1 MSAEER
7 SFRFSIIVPTRN
19 RPEQVKECV
28 RSLVELDYPREQYEV
43 IVVDDGGDHAL
54 EESLEAL
61 HERLNVTLIR
71 QRQGG
76 PASARNTGAARARG
90 KWLAFTDDDCRP
102 ASDWLTR
109 LEVAFHEVPDRML
122 GGKTLNA
129 LTHNLCAVTSQLI
142 LDIVYQF
149 YNPDPG
155 NARFFASNNMAV
167 PAKLYAQLNGFD
179 TRFPVA
185 GSEDRELCDR
195 WIHAGY
201 QLTYIPQARIHHAH
215 CLTLRGFCRQHFN
228 YGRGAFRYHQLRAER
243 GSGKMRDEM
252 AFHAR
257 LPRQLVRPLSR
268 LAFTQGVGVVMLLF
282 LWQWANALGY
292 SYEKWRVR

>member
-54 EESLEAL
+54 EASLGAL

-90 KWLAFTDDDCRP
+90 KWLAFTDDDCHP

-109 LEVAFHEVPDRML
+109 LEAAFHEMPDRML
-122 GGKTLNA
+122 GGQTLNA
-129 LTHNLCAVTSQLI
+129 LTRNLCAVTSQLI

-195 WIHAGY
+195 WIHSGY
-201 QLTYIPQARIHHAH
+201 QLTYIPQAKIHHAH
-215 CLTLRGFCRQHFN
+215 YLTLRGFCRQHFN
-228 YGRGAFRYHQLRAER
+228 YGRGAFCYHQLRAER

-252 AFHAR
+252 AFHAK

-268 LAFTQGVGVVMLLF
+268 LRFTQGVGVVMLLF